1 MIKELCRTID
11 VNDVQRTIDRY
22 LTYPRIFDCEKQMG
36 DRTSLTAIEYAPL
49 RVQYW
54 NTPAFPAALVD
65 VE

>member
-1 MIKELCRTID
+1 LQYFHLQPFVTFVITIF
-11 VNDVQRTIDRY
+11 IY
-22 LTYPRIFDCEKQMG
+22 HCEKQMG